1 MRAILALAL
10 LAFSSASMADEVTVS
25 FNGGELTCNLGQ
37 VTASSI
43 ADGFEQGVHAS
54 DPSGDG
60 HGPGDADQ
68 RRAGLANVINKG
80 DLEATCE
87 FIRTQLGL

>member
-1 MRAILALAL
+1 MKNILALAL
-10 LAFSSASMADEVTVS
+10 LAFSSASMADDVTIS
-25 FNGGELTCNLGQ
+25 FNGGQLTCNFGQ
-37 VTASSI
+37 LTADSI
-43 ADGFEQGVHAS
+43 GAGFDQGGHAS

-68 RRAGLANVINKG
+68 PRVGLANVINKG
-80 DLEATCE
+80 DLEATCQ